1 MIVRLIISWLM
12 LTLGFFV
19 ILYVMDAEEKTWANI
34 WSKRMA
40 YCGGSATV
48 VLFLIVMLERL

>member
-1 MIVRLIISWLM
+1 MITRLIISWLM
-12 LTLGFFV
+12 LTVGFFV
-19 ILYVMDAEEKTWANI
+19 ILYVMDKEEKALTKF

-48 VLFLIVMLERL
+48 VLFLIVFLERL

>member
-12 LTLGFFV
+12 LTIGFFV
-19 ILYVMDAEEKTWANI
+19 ILYVMDKEEKTWAGL

-48 VLFLIVMLERL
+48 ILFLIVMLERL

>member
-12 LTLGFFV
+12 LTIGFFV
-19 ILYVMDAEEKTWANI
+19 IQYVMDKEEKTWTGL

-40 YCGGSATV
+40 YCGASATV